1 MPARGGGGGRGGNN
15 DANDNQNQKGKFS
28 AKLGSK
34 ADYEHWTTSLRNY
47 SYGKGQA
54 YYQMYNRGMTEDGA
68 QDPAHNNAWHT
79 DERREMWLALTNSFS
94 EDMLRKHKR
103 VELGDNETLIRA
115 VKAEFDAKSETSLN
129 RDMES
134 LQNIKLATYSDL
146 SAYFAANEELHTR
159 LASHGDEEKVSE
171 SKKNFISTRDFPPI
185 TKLQKPR

>member
-1 MPARGGGGGRGGNN
+1 MPARGGRDGARGGANNAN
-15 DANDNQNQKGKFS
+15 DANDGNQNQKGKFT

-34 ADYEHWTTSLRNY
+34 ADYEHWATSLRNY

-54 YYQMYNRGMTEDGA
+54 YYDMYNRGMNGQEAGDPP
-68 QDPAHNNAWHT
+68 QDNDWHT

-103 VELGDNETLIRA
+103 IELGDNEALIRA

-134 LQNIKLATYSDL
+134 LQLMRSCTQGWQAT
-146 SAYFAANEELHTR
+146 AMKR
-159 LASHGDEEKVSE
+159 
-171 SKKNFISTRDFPPI
+171 R
-185 TKLQKPR
+185 